1 MDVMSILRGLLGIIA
16 VLGIAFL
23 FSSDKRRIRLR
34 PILTGLGLM
43 FVFAFLVMGTGWG
56 AAVLE
61 TVSNGVSAL
70 MGFAREGID
79 FVFGGLYTEE
89 SGITFVVA
97 FDVLP
102 QIIFFASL
110 IAVLYHLGIM
120 QVVTRYIGGG
130 IRRVM
135 GTSRAESISAA
146 SNIFVGHTEAPLTV
160 KPYLAR
166 MSRSELFTV
175 MVGGLASVA
184 GTMLAAYIA
193 LGIPAEY
200 VLAAMFMAAPA
211 GIVVAK
217 TFYPETGETSDA
229 AVLVS
234 TARGAEAAEPSTQA
248 SAQSAGASQASAQGA
263 DTLHADEPA
272 ETAQAAEPAE
282 SGEEAAPVPAAE
294 PEEERAAN
302 LVDAAAS
309 GARTGLTLALTVGA
323 ILLAFVAL
331 IAVLNGAIAAV
342 GGLFGV
348 ETSLQ
353 EILGYALSPL
363 AFALGVPWSEA
374 VQAGSFIGEKFILTE
389 FIAFTSLSEAA
400 GALSAKTVAIS
411 SFALCGFANL
421 GSMGSLIGVLGSLAP
436 GRKKE
441 VARLALKSVF
451 AGMLA
456 SMLSAAVI
464 GMFF

>member
-1 MDVMSILRGLLGIIA
+1 MDVMSVLRGLLGIVV

-23 FSSDKRRIRLR
+23 FSKDKRRIRLR

-61 TVSNGVSAL
+61 AVSNGVSAL

-130 IRRVM
+130 IRRIM

-211 GIVVAK
+211 GIVIAK
-217 TFYPETGETSDA
+217 TFYPEVEETSDA

-234 TARGAEAAEPSTQA
+234 AARSDGTTGAADAAESASGEDAAEAA
-248 SAQSAGASQASAQGA
+248 AG
-263 DTLHADEPA
+263 E
-272 ETAQAAEPAE
+272 ETASSGDGDAQA
-282 SGEEAAPVPAAE
+282 VE
-294 PEEERAAN
+294 PEEEREAN
-302 LVDAAAS
+302 LIDAAAT

-331 IAVLNGAIAAV
+331 IAVVNGAIAAV

-353 EILGYALSPL
+353 EILGFVLSPL
-363 AFALGVPWSEA
+363 AFALGVPWAEA

-400 GALSAKTVAIS
+400 GALSAKTVAVV

-456 SMLSAAVI
+456 SMLSAAIV

>member
-1 MDVMSILRGLLGIIA
+1 MSVLRGLLGIVV

-23 FSSDKRRIRLR
+23 FSKDKRRIRLR

-61 TVSNGVSAL
+61 AVSNGVSAL

-130 IRRVM
+130 IRRIM

-211 GIVVAK
+211 GIVIAK
-217 TFYPETGETSDA
+217 TFYPEVEETSDA

-234 TARGAEAAEPSTQA
+234 AARSDGTTGAADAAESASGEDAAEAA
-248 SAQSAGASQASAQGA
+248 AG
-263 DTLHADEPA
+263 E
-272 ETAQAAEPAE
+272 ETASSGDGDAQA
-282 SGEEAAPVPAAE
+282 VE
-294 PEEERAAN
+294 PEEEREAN
-302 LVDAAAS
+302 LIDAAAT

-331 IAVLNGAIAAV
+331 IAVVNGAIAAV

-353 EILGYALSPL
+353 EILGFVLSPL
-363 AFALGVPWSEA
+363 AFALGVPWAEA

-400 GALSAKTVAIS
+400 GALSAKTVAVV

-456 SMLSAAVI
+456 SMLSAAIV

>member
-1 MDVMSILRGLLGIIA
+1 MSVLRGLLGIVV

-23 FSSDKRRIRLR
+23 FSKDKRRIRLR

-61 TVSNGVSAL
+61 AVSNGVSAL
-70 MGFAREGID
+70 MDFAREGID

-130 IRRVM
+130 IRRIM

-211 GIVVAK
+211 GIVIAK
-217 TFYPETGETSDA
+217 TFYPEVEETSDA

-234 TARGAEAAEPSTQA
+234 AARSDGTTGAADAAEGASGEDAAEAA
-248 SAQSAGASQASAQGA
+248 AGQ
-263 DTLHADEPA
+263 
-272 ETAQAAEPAE
+272 
-282 SGEEAAPVPAAE
+282 EAASSGDGDAQPAE
-294 PEEERAAN
+294 PEEEREAN
-302 LVDAAAS
+302 LIDAAAT

-331 IAVLNGAIAAV
+331 IAVVNGAIAAV

-353 EILGYALSPL
+353 EILGFVLSPL
-363 AFALGVPWSEA
+363 AFALGVPWAEA

-400 GALSAKTVAIS
+400 GALSAKTVAVV

-456 SMLSAAVI
+456 SMLSAAIV

>member
-1 MDVMSILRGLLGIIA
+1 MDVMSVLRGLLGIVV

-23 FSSDKRRIRLR
+23 FSKDKRRIRLR

-61 TVSNGVSAL
+61 AVSNGVSAL
-70 MGFAREGID
+70 MDFAREGID

-130 IRRVM
+130 IRRIM

-211 GIVVAK
+211 GIVIAK
-217 TFYPETGETSDA
+217 TFYPEVEETSDA

-234 TARGAEAAEPSTQA
+234 AARSDGTTGAADAAEGASGEDAAEAA
-248 SAQSAGASQASAQGA
+248 AGQ
-263 DTLHADEPA
+263 
-272 ETAQAAEPAE
+272 
-282 SGEEAAPVPAAE
+282 EAASSGDGDAQPAE
-294 PEEERAAN
+294 PEEEREAN
-302 LVDAAAS
+302 LIDAAAT

-331 IAVLNGAIAAV
+331 IAVVNGAIAAV

-353 EILGYALSPL
+353 EILGFVLSPL
-363 AFALGVPWSEA
+363 AFALGVPWAEA

-400 GALSAKTVAIS
+400 GALSAKTVAVV

-456 SMLSAAVI
+456 SMLSAAIV